1 MTRVMKTK
9 QKTFR
14 VNRRYAEREFAVQK
28 VGELIETRGF
38 EINLHLY
45 KEGKITKEE
54 RERIGNAF
62 LNRLCKSL
70 LKIREIEHRRANDDG
85 T

>member
-1 MTRVMKTK
+1 MAKEGTTRVMKSK

-28 VGELIETRGF
+28 VGELIETREF

-45 KEGKITKEE
+45 KVVHIDDQDVLFE
-54 RERIGNAF
+54 RVIDT
-62 LNRLCKSL
+62 LSYL
-70 LKIREIEHRRANDDG
+70 RAI
-85 T
+85 

>member
-1 MTRVMKTK
+1 MKTK

-45 KEGKITKEE
+45 KIVHIDDQDVLFE
-54 RERIGNAF
+54 RV
-62 LNRLCKSL
+62 K
-70 LKIREIEHRRANDDG
+70 
-85 T
+85 

>member
-28 VGELIETRGF
+28 VGELIETREF

-45 KEGKITKEE
+45 KIVHIDDQDVLFERVTKKGMTDYPQHWHQH
-54 RERIGNAF
+54 I
-62 LNRLCKSL
+62 L
-70 LKIREIEHRRANDDG
+70 D
-85 T
+85 

>member
-1 MTRVMKTK
+1 MAKEGTTRAMKTK

-28 VGELIETRGF
+28 VGELIKAREF

-45 KEGKITKEE
+45 KVVHIDDQDVLFE
-54 RERIGNAF
+54 RVRDTLSYLTAI
-62 LNRLCKSL
+62 
-70 LKIREIEHRRANDDG
+70 
-85 T
+85 

>member
-9 QKTFR
+9 HKTFR

-38 EINLHLY
+38 EINLHFY
-45 KEGKITKEE
+45 KVVHIDDQDVLFE
-54 RERIGNAF
+54 R
-62 LNRLCKSL
+62 LN
-70 LKIREIEHRRANDDG
+70 G
-85 T
+85 G

>member
-1 MTRVMKTK
+1 MPKEGTARAMKAK
-9 QKTFR
+9 RKTFR

-45 KEGKITKEE
+45 KIVHIDDQDVLFE
-54 RERIGNAF
+54 RV
-62 LNRLCKSL
+62 K
-70 LKIREIEHRRANDDG
+70 
-85 T
+85 